1 MLHLPSQR
9 SSRATTS
16 SLQSVHGPERARPAR
31 LGLITTATAAGV
43 AAVWLLAN
51 LLDGFVAKPW
61 TGDSASAWAGAAVGL
76 VSLVLCWLVA
86 RRPRLAPAAIVSA
99 TAVTVSGL
107 ALLALHGTRWNFNG
121 VYSDLG
127 FRTQAATR
135 FADSPALADYG
146 YRDLPSYYPPA
157 LPWIQG
163 RLADL
168 AGVPAW
174 AMMKPVT
181 IVLAALIPV
190 LAYLLWRRV
199 VPDLPAACVVA
210 ATSLA
215 TANLTKPDEWFVLAL
230 LVPWWLELV
239 RGVRLPSHRPWSV
252 WVHGSILGGLLLFH
266 SYYFLALGVA
276 TMVAALV
283 DLVCRRPMTLRP
295 LRALAVGGIG
305 LVVAVPYWLGMAVQ
319 KLKGAPGDDLQR
331 RWSEVGFTMPP
342 LPLPTDVVGA
352 IGMLGV
358 LWLAFRTRTDRLA
371 EALTVALATT
381 YAVFVGGQWLQR
393 FELAILPEKSDPL
406 ISALL
411 VVSGVL
417 ALHDVWRRSAA
428 RLPGRLPRP
437 GRVLVATGVA
447 VALSVL
453 LSLVHA
459 QLWVSGRPPLA
470 AQQMRYPDGSYPAGG
485 VADPETTRHPW
496 SVTNSPLEPSVDEVE
511 QQWRDLTGRA
521 LDSGTVLVSSRADIL
536 ATRPVHPFVMW
547 KSIYSH
553 PYGQF
558 EDRLALLQRVSAC
571 GGPRCAAELL
581 RENPFDPVDGLIL
594 TRTRQGLRLSV
605 TTDKFPD
612 GWELT
617 RLHFDERLFRGP
629 WFERRDVGGVAVVA
643 LTAP

>member
-1 MLHLPSQR
+1 M
-9 SSRATTS
+9 
-16 SLQSVHGPERARPAR
+16 
-31 LGLITTATAAGV
+31 
-43 AAVWLLAN
+43 AAVWLLAKV
-51 LLDGFVAKPW
+51 LDGVVAKPW
-61 TGDSASAWAGAAVGL
+61 TSDAASIWASAAVGL
-76 VSLVLCWLVA
+76 AALALCRLVV
-86 RRPRLAPAAIVSA
+86 RRPWLAPGAIVSA

-121 VYSDLG
+121 LYSDAG

-146 YRDLPSYYPPA
+146 YRGLPSYYPPA

-181 IVLAALIPV
+181 IVLAAVIPV

-199 VPDLPAACVVA
+199 LSDLPAAGVVA

-215 TANLTKPDEWFVLAL
+215 TANLTKPDEWLVLAL

-239 RGVRLPSHRPWSV
+239 RGVRLHGHRPWSV
-252 WVHGSILGGLLLFH
+252 WAHGGILGGLLLFH

-276 TMVAALV
+276 TVAGALI
-283 DLVCRRPMTLRP
+283 DLLRRRPLTLRP
-295 LRALAVGGIG
+295 LRAVAVGVIG
-305 LVVAVPYWLGMAVQ
+305 LIVAVPYWLGMAMQ
-319 KLKGAPGDDLQR
+319 TLAGAPGDNLQR

-342 LPLPTDVVGA
+342 LPLPTDLAGAVGVVA
-352 IGMLGV
+352 VPWLV
-358 LWLAFRTRTDRLA
+358 LRARTDRLA
-371 EALTVALATT
+371 EALAVALATT

-393 FELAILPEKSDPL
+393 FGVAILPEKSAPL
-406 ISALL
+406 IIALL

-417 ALHDVWRRSAA
+417 ALGEAWHRSAA
-428 RLPGRLPRP
+428 RLAGP
-437 GRVLVATGVA
+437 GRVLVATSVA
-447 VALSVL
+447 VILSVV
-453 LSLVHA
+453 LSLVHT

-470 AQQMRYPDGSYPAGG
+470 AQQMRYPDGSYPSGG

-496 SVTNSPLEPSVDEVE
+496 SVTNSPLEPSVAEVE

-547 KSIYSH
+547 KSIYSN
-553 PYGQF
+553 PFGQF
-558 EDRLALLQRVSAC
+558 EDRLALLRRVSAC
-571 GGPRCAAELL
+571 QSPRCAAGLL
-581 RENPFDPVDGLIL
+581 RENPFDRVDGLIL
-594 TRTRQGLRLSV
+594 TRTRQGLRLSI
-605 TTDKFPD
+605 TTDRFPD

-629 WFERRDVGGVAVVA
+629 WFQRRDVGGVVVVA
-643 LTAP
+643 LSDR